1 LWTLNRFITNMLKH
15 YNPLFSPDVLKLEK
29 SFLELSKILNKLP
42 IGDSFKKPYLEKS
55 LKEKSAWYACLV
67 NSNIDILLLPEYLE
81 NKQTRNILLK
91 KETEQYLKSF
101 DLFSSLSSK
110 NNQEVFESIL
120 FADEVQAQVSF
131 DLFSSQIIK
140 TESCPQYL
148 IDLFIEWQNCDSSSE
163 LESLIYQFVVW
174 HETNQFSFSNHRQ
187 LILWLN
193 FKLWRLFGSVVF
205 KLNIERYFYHHWNKE
220 SRDTK
225 QSIKDFISFLF
236 QAIEDS
242 KIELRDLY
250 RQHIQYEQLKP
261 SQKMASNYLF
271 SNAFESGLPNTFIQ
285 QITLNKTLLKKGFVA
300 LEDMKNTLDAEKL
313 TPLLQQLIELGRVS
327 LFQEFGEITICLTPT
342 QTSKSNLSKYSN
354 IALPEKVFSLKDF
367 INQEIKVEEPKEI
380 QILPIQPIQ
389 MPESVERR
397 KVFFG

>member
-1 LWTLNRFITNMLKH
+1 MLKH

-110 NNQEVFESIL
+110 SNQEVFESIL
-120 FADEVQAQVSF
+120 FAEELQTQVSF
-131 DLFSSQIIK
+131 DLFSSQVVK
-140 TESCPQYL
+140 TESCPQTL
-148 IDLFIEWQNCDSSSE
+148 LDLFNEWQKCDSSTE
-163 LESLIYQFVVW
+163 LENLIFQFIEW
-174 HETNQFSFSNHRQ
+174 HETNQFSFSNRRQ
-187 LILWLN
+187 LILWFN

-205 KLNIERYFYHHWNKE
+205 KLNIEKYFYHHWNKE

-250 RQHIQYEQLKP
+250 RQNIQYTQLKP
-261 SQKMASNYLF
+261 SQKLASNFLF
-271 SNAFESGLPNTFIQ
+271 SNAFDSGLPNTYLQ
-285 QITLNKTLLKKGFVA
+285 QVTLNKTLLKKGFVA
-300 LEDMKNTLDAEKL
+300 LEDMKNSADAEKL
-313 TPLLQQLIELGRVS
+313 IPLLQHLIELNRVS

-342 QTSKSNLSKYSN
+342 QTVKSNLSKYSN
-354 IALPEKVFSLKDF
+354 IALPERYLNLTDF
-367 INQEIKVEEPKEI
+367 INQEIKVVEPKEI
-380 QILPIQPIQ
+380 QILPIQPVQ
-389 MPESVERR
+389 NAETVEKR